1 MAVIEVHRA
10 LDRARDLHHEDKDG
24 AEAEAIRCHEIARTL
39 DDPALR
45 GRALVLQAAIA
56 LQRGDLHGAVELIS
70 EAEPHARE
78 DAVRSELAAVK
89 GQLNF
94 FAGSYAE
101 SLAQAERAIE
111 LADRLGT
118 LELRLFARRQAC
130 VVFGNIGVSD
140 WHARLHEVLQLAI
153 EAGNPWEEAMS
164 RNDLAHYTME
174 QGDLEGAEAQI
185 GAAMAA
191 AAPLAPHNRFALA
204 VLGCTRSE
212 VRLRAGRAGEALE
225 DAQRVDRAADPQRR
239 PEPLPAGDDRGGR
252 GPGAAGARP
261 PRRGRALRAAR
272 GGAARRARPAGA
284 QHDPQHRRRGPSRG
298 RPRPRGLP
306 RPHAERRGRAAPP
319 SRSSPRCSAGSS
331 ARRTRPA
338 RRAARATRWPPRTA
352 SSSRWCA
359 SSARRRAALE
369 QQADRD
375 YLTGLHNRRYLARE
389 LDRHAPA
396 PDAGPFSL
404 AVLDLDHFKEVNDR
418 FGHEAGDQVLMRVAA
433 LLLGGVRGQDVVVRT
448 GGEEFVLLM
457 PQTDASAAE
466 ACCERVRHAIRDEP
480 WDAIVPGLSLT
491 VSAGVA
497 TADDA
502 SDLQTL
508 AELADRRLYMAKRTG
523 RDRVVV

>member
-1 MAVIEVHRA
+1 MSAIEVHRA
-10 LDRARDLHHEDKDG
+10 LDRARELHHEDKDG
-24 AEAEAIRCHEIARTL
+24 AEAEAIRCHEIGRTL

-70 EAEPHARE
+70 EAEPLARE

-111 LADRLGT
+111 LADRIGT

-174 QGDLEGAEAQI
+174 QGDLAGAEAQI
-185 GAAMAA
+185 GDAMAA
-191 AAPLAPHNRFALA
+191 AVSLSHNRFALA

-225 DAQRVDRAADPQRR
+225 DAQRSIELLTRSGDPNPYLLAMTVVVEVQALLALGRLDEAESSGQRAVARLGERVPQARSMILSTVAAALHEAGRDREAYRVLTQSVEVERAAFQELSALQRGLDRATH
-239 PEPLPAGDDRGGR
+239 ET
-252 GPGAAGARP
+252 
-261 PRRGRALRAAR
+261 RAAR
-272 GGAARRARPAGA
+272 SQSDALAAKNRELEQVVRELGEA
-284 QHDPQHRRRGPSRG
+284 
-298 RPRPRGLP
+298 
-306 RPHAERRGRAAPP
+306 
-319 SRSSPRCSAGSS
+319 
-331 ARRTRPA
+331 
-338 RRAARATRWPPRTA
+338 
-352 SSSRWCA
+352 
-359 SSARRRAALE
+359 RAALE
-369 QQADRD
+369 QQAERD

-389 LDRHAPA
+389 LGRHAAA

-404 AVLDLDHFKEVNDR
+404 AVLDLDHFKQVNDR

-466 ACCERVRHAIRDEP
+466 ACCQRVRHAIRDEP
-480 WDAIVPGLSLT
+480 WGAIAPGLSLT

-502 SDLQTL
+502 SDLHSL